1 MNILLIY
8 QHFLEEDDAGIS
20 RFNEMTRIWTEM
32 GHEVTVLAGMFNP
45 IGQKKYPEYQGYYFK
60 HKQQGKVKVLRCHVS
75 ESYNKSFL
83 GRFWGYLSFM
93 FSALWGGLFKLK
105 GRYDLILVSSPPLFV
120 GVTAYLLSRFNRI
133 PFVFEIRDLWPESA
147 IDTGVVTNK
156 VVIKMAYA
164 FEAFIY
170 KKAQLINVL
179 TPAFRD
185 KLIQDKKVPAEK
197 IIFIPNAADFSLLEK
212 IPAGFDAAAFKKEL
226 GLENKFVITYVGA
239 HGVANHLIQLLDT
252 AERLRDTP
260 VVFQLIGSGMQKEML
275 VAEAQKRGLNNVVFR
290 APVAKE
296 EVFKYILASDMG
308 TSVLKKVDTFKTI
321 YSNKTFDYMS
331 CKTPVLLLIDGVS
344 RTLVEE
350 AGCGVY
356 AEPENPTD
364 AAEKIRY
371 CLSIRDQ
378 LPAMGQKGYDFARR
392 HFDREVLAKQYATE
406 LVRAMNKQAAKA

>member
-1 MNILLIY
+1 MRLLLLY
-8 QHFLEEDDAGIS
+8 QHFLEDDDAGIS
-20 RFNEMTRIWTEM
+20 RFNEMTRTWTEM

-45 IGQKKYPEYQGYYFK
+45 IGQKKYPEYKGKYYK

-75 ESYNKSFL
+75 EAYNKSFI

-93 FSALWGGLFKLK
+93 FSALWGGLFKLSGK
-105 GRYDLILVSSPPLFV
+105 YDLILVSSPPLFV
-120 GVTAYLLSRFNRI
+120 GVTAYLLSRFKGI

-156 VVIKMAYA
+156 VVIKMAYT
-164 FEAFIY
+164 FESFIY
-170 KKAQLINVL
+170 KKARLINVL

-185 KLIQDKKVPAEK
+185 KLIQNKNVTAEK

-212 IPAGFDAAAFKKEL
+212 LPADFDASVFKKSI
-226 GLENKFVITYVGA
+226 GLEDKFVITYVGA
-239 HGVANHLIQLLDT
+239 HGVANHLIQLLDA
-252 AERLRDTP
+252 AELLRDTP

-275 VAEAQKRGLNNVVFR
+275 VEEAQKRRLDNVVFR
-290 APVAKE
+290 PPVAKQ

-331 CKTPVLLLIDGVS
+331 CKMPILLLIDGVS
-344 RTLVEE
+344 RQLVED

-356 AEPENPTD
+356 AEPENAQD
-364 AAEKIRY
+364 IAEKVRH
-371 CLSIRDQ
+371 CLHIQDR
-378 LPAMGQKGYDFARR
+378 LPEMGQKGYDHARL
-392 HFDREVLAKQYATE
+392 HFDREVLAKSYVTE
-406 LVRAMNKQAAKA
+406 LEKVLGNVAMQC